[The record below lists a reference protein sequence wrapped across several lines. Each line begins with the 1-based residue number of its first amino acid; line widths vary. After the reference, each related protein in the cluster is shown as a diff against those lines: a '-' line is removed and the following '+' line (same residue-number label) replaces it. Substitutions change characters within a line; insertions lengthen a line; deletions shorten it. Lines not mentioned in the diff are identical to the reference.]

1 MNTPLQQ
8 AVQTVTNTLRTF
20 AQRSDF
26 WTSFET
32 AFGKNYDRTKATAI
46 RQSLIDGTFTVP
58 IQLSEQ
64 LHQRC
69 GYVATQN
76 TIYLRSDLIAE
87 KNLPLITQSIME
99 GLGQAIDK
107 QVNSVEVLGD
117 EGAIFGL
124 LAMGKTIDAKLL
136 TELRSERGIDYLD
149 IFDPKDLI
157 EVSFVRGTSQ
167 NDSITGIYGSY
178 AINAHGGNDTINA
191 ALGNSVD
198 GGDGYDRVIADFST
212 GIYQLDTSTDLWY
225 FNIEEFKLTGTKFS
239 DRLRSAGNFF
249 SPSDGSGADTLIGG
263 AGNDFVDGASGKNHL
278 DGGIGAD
285 TILGD
290 GILLGG
296 DGDDVISSQNE
307 SRIHYGGDRIASIGD
322 INSYLN
328 GGNGNDILIGGRG
341 NDALYG
347 GDGNDNLYGG
357 DRNDTLI
364 GGAGNDTFYGGN
376 GIDLASY
383 YGFSGITLTVDLAN
397 SANNTGDAFGD
408 VLTEIENIQG
418 SHTANNK
425 LSGDTLNN
433 YLVSYDGSDVLSGN
447 DGNDILAA
455 GKGNDTLNGDAENDH
470 LYGQEGNDS
479 LSGGDGVDV
488 LRGGA
493 GADVLNGG
501 DGADL
506 ASYYD
511 FVGASLTVDMSAVA
525 NNTGDAFGDRFI
537 NIENLQGSLNADNTL
552 TGDGGNNAIY
562 SYNGNDVLFG
572 GTGNDSLISAA
583 GDDMLIGGAGN
594 DYLNGGIGMDNLNGG
609 DGNDLL
615 MGGEGSDVLYGGAGS
630 DRFQFSHSTFSALGV
645 DRIGDFNVA
654 VDKIVLSKATFSV
667 LSGTAIGSQF
677 AIVANDAAVGAS
689 GAAIVYSQSTGD
701 LFYNSNLA
709 LAGLGT
715 GSRFADLR
723 TGLALTVTNFLVIA

>member
-1 MNTPLQQ
+1 MNAPLQQ
-8 AVQTVTNTLRTF
+8 AVQNVTNTLRTF
-20 AQRSDF
+20 AQRADF

-46 RQSLIDGTFTVP
+46 RQSLINGTFTVP
-58 IQLSEQ
+58 IQFDEQ
-64 LHQRC
+64 YLYS

-87 KNLPLITQSIME
+87 KNLPLISQMVME
-99 GLGQAIDK
+99 GFGQAIDD
-107 QVNSVEVLGD
+107 QVNSAEVLGD
-117 EGAIFGL
+117 EGAIFRV
-124 LAMGKTIDAKLL
+124 LATGGTLDAKLL
-136 TELRSERGIDYLD
+136 AELRLERGIYDGAGSLKSQE
-149 IFDPKDLI
+149 I
-157 EVSFVRGTSQ
+157 SFIRGTSQ
-167 NDSITGIYGSY
+167 NDTIAGVYGIH

-198 GGDGYDRVIADFST
+198 GGDGYDRVIADFSA
-212 GIYQLDTSTDLWY
+212 GIYQLDTSTDLRY
-225 FNIEEFKLTGTKFS
+225 FNIEEFKITGTKFN
-239 DRLRSAGNFF
+239 DRISSSGGWF
-249 SPSDGSGADTLIGG
+249 SPLDSSGADTLFGG
-263 AGNDFVDGASGKNHL
+263 AGNDFVDGASGRNHL
-278 DGGIGAD
+278 DGGIGDD
-285 TILGD
+285 TVVGD

-296 DGDDVISSQNE
+296 DGDDVVSSRNE
-307 SRIHYGGDRIASIGD
+307 SRISYGGDSTVNIGD
-322 INSYLN
+322 VNSYLN
-328 GGNGNDILIGGRG
+328 GGNGNDILMGGRG
-341 NDALYG
+341 NDALHG
-347 GDGNDNLYGG
+347 GDGNDALDGG
-357 DRNDTLI
+357 DRNDILI
-364 GGAGNDTFYGGN
+364 GGAGDDTFSGGD

-383 YGFSGITLTVDLAN
+383 YGFSGITLTVDLTD
-397 SANNTGDAFGD
+397 SANNTGDAKGD
-408 VLTEIENIQG
+408 VFTEIENIQG
-418 SHTANNK
+418 SRTANNK

-447 DGNDILAA
+447 DGNDVLGA
-455 GKGNDTLNGDAENDH
+455 GKGNDTLNGDAGNDY

-511 FVGASLTVDMSAVA
+511 FVGASLTVDMSTMA
-525 NNTGDAFGDRFI
+525 NNTGDAIGDRFI
-537 NIENLQGSLNADNTL
+537 NIENLQGSLNGDNTL
-552 TGDGGNNAIY
+552 TGDSGNNAIY

-630 DRFQFSHSTFSALGV
+630 DRFQFSHGMFSALGV
-645 DRIGDFNVA
+645 DRIGDFNVG
-654 VDKIVLSKATFSV
+654 VDKIVLSKATFSM

-689 GAAIVYSQSTGD
+689 SAAIVYSQATGD

-709 LAGLGT
+709 VAGLGT
-715 GSRFADLR
+715 GGRFADLS
-723 TGLALTVTNFLVIA
+723 TGLALTASNFLVVA